1 MSDTGK
7 TEGSCAVCSKAATT
21 RCGSCKLAFYCGKE
35 HQREHW
41 PRHKTSCRAY
51 EERENQELGRHL
63 LATRDLKPDD
73 LIISEAPIVWG
84 PSSHVEERVCVGCGV
99 RDAVCRCPNCAWPAC
114 RLACDGLVD
123 ENRHGYECGI
133 LAKARL
139 MPRCDY
145 LLILRVLILRRKNPK
160 KWRVL
165 SKLQSH
171 EESRGPGTEA
181 HEEMEAVK
189 QYLGSLLSLDQGSAE
204 ALPKVCGLIDVN
216 ALETNPP
223 EGSAAIYETAC
234 LLEHRCVANT
244 RYSFELDEQGR
255 PRINVYAVTDI
266 KKADHLSTTYT
277 HVLWATRVRREHLLA
292 TKYFSCR
299 CERCADPTEL
309 GSHLG
314 TLKCPCEKGF
324 VTPDDPLNPETDW
337 SCKDCP
343 GVLSAGEVAQLTD
356 RLGEEVDAAM
366 SAADKD
372 IMSDLLFRLTVLLH
386 PCHQHCLT
394 IGHSLMQ
401 LLPADDPKKAELCQR
416 MIDTIA
422 LVDPYGARL
431 SLYRAIALRE
441 LSMCPGQDRNEL
453 LFKAI
458 QALRYEP
465 PHSASGLLAKVIL
478 AEI

>member
-1 MSDTGK
+1 MDK
-7 TEGSCAVCSKAATT
+7 
-21 RCGSCKLAFYCGKE
+21 
-35 HQREHW
+35 
-41 PRHKTSCRAY
+41 
-51 EERENQELGRHL
+51 
-63 LATRDLKPDD
+63 DLMR
-73 LIISEAPIVWG
+73 
-84 PSSHVEERVCVGCGV
+84 SSFSR
-99 RDAVCRCPNCAWPAC
+99 
-114 RLACDGLVD
+114 
-123 ENRHGYECGI
+123 
-133 LAKARL
+133 
-139 MPRCDY
+139 RCDY

-216 ALETNPP
+216 ALESNPP

-244 RYSFELDEQGR
+244 RYSFELDEQAR

-266 KKADHLSTTYT
+266 KKYVELSILVELCEGDHLSTTYT

-309 GSHLG
+309 
-314 TLKCPCEKGF
+314 
-324 VTPDDPLNPETDW
+324 
-337 SCKDCP
+337 
-343 GVLSAGEVAQLTD
+343 LSAGEVAQLTD